1 MKRLT
6 NAFTHEARS
15 DVTIRE
21 MLSRLAAYEDTGMSP
36 DELNDLRRDLRDC
49 RNELCLK
56 CGDYKMAHK
65 GACDDCR
72 WKDMGD

>member
-1 MKRLT
+1 MDMDNVAWSREVAKTLQDRGFSGVAMK
-6 NAFTHEARS
+6 N
-15 DVTIRE
+15 
-21 MLSRLAAYEDTGMSP
+21 YEIA
-36 DELNDLRRDLRDC
+36 DELEKLRRDLRDC

-65 GACDDCR
+65 GACDGCR